1 MPHLSRYK
9 HTLSNNFSD
18 ENHQILCLISIFPS
32 QNVWLLYIALWEE
45 FT

>member
-1 MPHLSRYK
+1 M
-9 HTLSNNFSD
+9 TLQTYFNFSD
-18 ENHQILCLISIFPS
+18 ENRQILCFISIFPS